1 MKWSELKTRV
11 CKPFGGNYSSD
22 AELFLEDAERDLGLF
37 AKCYKRTHVTLL
49 DEHSNGFELPS
60 DFIEMDTRPD
70 YDGDLLEKYVE
81 KGYTTN
87 KTSSNV
93 FETGIPMYYR
103 IEGNRMTLVPQP
115 TDAKLLRFEYVA
127 MPKKLTKSTAYR
139 ALRYKDLSGQSF
151 RVGDVVEGR
160 LSTNN
165 ATVTTTAKVVQ
176 VNAKGDNTGELILSD
191 VTDLGSYTGFRNGD
205 LLVSISAEEDAY
217 SDTSPYGLGYTFD
230 QLVAN
235 WDTIGLGGKATI
247 VGTEFALQG
256 TSNGIAYGE
265 TVGESPVI
273 PEPYHYIMIEFAQAR
288 IYDML
293 GQSGD
298 ADRHYSRY
306 YQNRIGIAATFA
318 NQDFGGPT
326 TVVDAL

>member
-11 CKPFGGNYSSD
+11 TKPFGGSHSSD

-60 DFIEMDTRPD
+60 DFIEMDSPPD
-70 YDGDLLEKYVE
+70 YDGYLLDRYVE
-81 KGYTTN
+81 TAGYSNKVDSNTFYKGHP
-87 KTSSNV
+87 
-93 FETGIPMYYR
+93 ECYR
-103 IEGNRMTLVPQP
+103 IEGNRMTLIPQP

-139 ALRYKDLSGQSF
+139 ALRYKNLTGQSF
-151 RVGDVVEGR
+151 KVGDVVEGR
-160 LSTNN
+160 LASNSGT
-165 ATVTTTAKVVQ
+165 ATTTAKVVR
-176 VNAKGDNTGELILSD
+176 VDAKGDNTGELILSD

-205 LLVSISAEEDAY
+205 TLVTIDAEQDAY
-217 SDTSPYGLGYTFD
+217 SASSPYGQGYTFD
-230 QLVAN
+230 QLLSD

-256 TSNGIAYGE
+256 TSNGVDYGA

-318 NQDFGGPT
+318 NQDFGGPA

>member
-11 CKPFGGNYSSD
+11 CKPFGGSYGSD

-60 DFIEMDTRPD
+60 DFIEMDSRPD
-70 YDGDLLEKYVE
+70 YDGDLLDRYVE
-81 KGYTTN
+81 VGYATN
-87 KTSSNV
+87 KTSGTT
-93 FETGIPMYYR
+93 FDKGHPQYYR
-103 IEGNRMTLVPQP
+103 IEGNRMTLMPQP
-115 TDAKLLRFEYVA
+115 TTAKLLRFEYVA

-139 ALRYKDLSGQSF
+139 ALRYKNLNGQSF
-151 RVGDVVEGR
+151 KVGDVVEGR
-160 LSTNN
+160 LSTNSG
-165 ATVTTTAKVVQ
+165 TTTTSAKVVK
-176 VNAKGDNTGELILSD
+176 VEAKGDDTGILILSD
-191 VTDLGSYTGFRNGD
+191 ITNLGSYTGFRNGD
-205 LLVSISAEEDAY
+205 TLVTIDAEQDAY
-217 SDTSPYGLGYTFD
+217 TSTSPYGQGFTFD
-230 QLVAN
+230 QLIAD

-247 VGTEFALQG
+247 VGTEYALQG
-256 TSNGIAYGE
+256 EVNSISYGQ
-265 TVGESPVI
+265 TVGENPVI
-273 PEPYHYIMIEFAQAR
+273 PEPYHFLMIEFAQAR

-306 YQNRIGIAATFA
+306 YQNRIGLAATFA

-326 TVVDAL
+326 SVVDAL